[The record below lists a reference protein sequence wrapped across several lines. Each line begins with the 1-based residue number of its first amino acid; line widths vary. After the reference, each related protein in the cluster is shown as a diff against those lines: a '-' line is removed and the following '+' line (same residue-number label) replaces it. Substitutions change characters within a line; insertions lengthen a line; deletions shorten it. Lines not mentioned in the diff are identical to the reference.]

1 MMEKRK
7 VTFVICTIAI
17 TLLGIAS
24 VQIGVRQIA
33 AQEAIA
39 SGSHDDA
46 CPWCS
51 VNFSTDATA
60 VNATSQASSDTAA
73 SNTTALEAPVT
84 TAPVTTAP
92 VTTAPV
98 TRAAVTHNVTVLFYW
113 HPGCPHCDNMRPS
126 IEKLD
131 GSYPSV
137 HLIFVNTLENP
148 QSAIAHGVMGT
159 PTTIV
164 FNDGKEV
171 SRYNGEFDVT
181 PLQQQLEQLTT

>member
-17 TLLGIAS
+17 ALLGIAS

-39 SGSHDDA
+39 SGSHDDT

-51 VNFSTDATA
+51 VNFSADVTA
-60 VNATSQASSDTAA
+60 ANITSQASADTPA
-73 SNTTALEAPVT
+73 SNTTAIE
-84 TAPVTTAP
+84 APVTTAP

-113 HPGCPHCDNMRPS
+113 QPGCPHCDNMRPS
-126 IEKLD
+126 VERLE
-131 GSYPSV
+131 GSSPSV
-137 HLIFVNTLENP
+137 HLVFVNTLEDP
-148 QSAIAHGVMGT
+148 QSALAHGVTGT

-164 FNDGKEV
+164 LNEGKEV
-171 SRYNGEFDVT
+171 SRYNGEFDT
-181 PLQQQLEQLTT
+181 TALQQQLEQLTT